1 MSFNQGKLDGFPVE
15 LYDGRFSGVFELE
28 DEEGEAIG
36 YDDTVTFLVV
46 ASADKAAFSTLKN
59 GELKRTNTFKILS
72 SRIVPVDTAVTF
84 VETLNEG
91 FNPEPDLWGD
101 GEPMYEDKDFF
112 GDDEE
117 DVVVLAEEED
127 GWVDSAVAEA
137 SDEDVIIVSNTEI
150 KAADPVLAGFLNE
163 R

>member
-72 SRIVPVDTAVTF
+72 SRIVPVATAVTF

-91 FNPEPDLWGD
+91 VEVEPTLWAEPEYDD
-101 GEPMYEDKDFF
+101 TDFY
-112 GDDEE
+112 GSDDEE
-117 DVVVLAEEED
+117 DIVLAEEED
-127 GWVDSAVAEA
+127 EWVAPAVAEA
-137 SDEDVIIVSNTEI
+137 SNEDVIVISNTEI
-150 KAADPVLAGFLNE
+150 KTADPVLAGFLNE